1 MEALHT
7 KYRPK
12 DWEAVYGQDSVKKIL
27 QKQIETGNIRNA
39 YLFVGN
45 SGCGK
50 TTCARIFANKVNN
63 GQGNPIEIDAASNS
77 GVDNVRNIVA
87 NASERALDCKY
98 KTIIIDEC
106 VSGDTEVLTNNGWK
120 RFDELNKTE
129 LIAQYNNGNI
139 EFVKPLEYVE
149 QDYNGDMYK
158 VSIGEKATFYMT
170 PNHVQPLLYSKSKL
184 IKEKYIKDINF
195 SYSNYFV
202 RSGLSCG
209 KKTHLT
215 AIDRLAICLQAD
227 GTLNNETKTHNYW
240 VISVKMERKI
250 KRLIEILSSSGL
262 EYGELRCKRDGVR
275 RFFVK
280 TPIDITKKL
289 SSHFTLSEMNYTYAE
304 EFINE
309 ILMWDGSTK
318 DEKYLYYS
326 CVDKDNVDFCQAVC
340 TMCGYVSRIGKQ
352 EDKRKETYKTVY
364 RLYMIKKFISSGNQ
378 CVKKEKIQF
387 CGKIYCVKVPSKMIV
402 VRRDGYEIVTG
413 NCHSLSNAAWQA
425 FLKCIEE
432 PPAYTIFIFCTTDA
446 KKIPQTIVNR
456 VQRFNFT
463 RIKTSLIKE
472 RLEYICRQEGF
483 YNYDESIDYISK
495 LSNGGMR
502 LAISLLDK
510 CASNSKELSITNVL
524 SVLGEYSQDE
534 FFNLVNAFVDDN
546 EPEIIKIVENYY
558 NSGNEISVFVDKLIS
573 FILDVIKYTIFGDIS
588 LTMFTSANI
597 DALNYSTNF
606 DNPTG
611 YYNEV
616 LDKLFKLKQE
626 IKGDLNP
633 LSMVEIVFLKIARG
647 VK

>member
-50 TTCARIFANKVNN
+50 TTCARIFANKVNKE
-63 GQGNPIEIDAASNS
+63 QGTPIEIDAASNS

-87 NASERALDCKY
+87 NASERALDCTY
-98 KTIIIDEC
+98 KIIIIDEC
-106 VSGDTEVLTNNGWK
+106 
-120 RFDELNKTE
+120 
-129 LIAQYNNGNI
+129 
-139 EFVKPLEYVE
+139 
-149 QDYNGDMYK
+149 
-158 VSIGEKATFYMT
+158 
-170 PNHVQPLLYSKSKL
+170 
-184 IKEKYIKDINF
+184 
-195 SYSNYFV
+195 
-202 RSGLSCG
+202 
-209 KKTHLT
+209 
-215 AIDRLAICLQAD
+215 
-227 GTLNNETKTHNYW
+227 
-240 VISVKMERKI
+240 
-250 KRLIEILSSSGL
+250 
-262 EYGELRCKRDGVR
+262 
-275 RFFVK
+275 
-280 TPIDITKKL
+280 
-289 SSHFTLSEMNYTYAE
+289 
-304 EFINE
+304 
-309 ILMWDGSTK
+309 
-318 DEKYLYYS
+318 
-326 CVDKDNVDFCQAVC
+326 
-340 TMCGYVSRIGKQ
+340 
-352 EDKRKETYKTVY
+352 
-364 RLYMIKKFISSGNQ
+364 
-378 CVKKEKIQF
+378 
-387 CGKIYCVKVPSKMIV
+387 
-402 VRRDGYEIVTG
+402 
-413 NCHSLSNAAWQA
+413 HSLSSNAWQA

>member
-12 DWEAVYGQDSVKKIL
+12 DWESVYGQDSVKKIL

-50 TTCARIFANKVNN
+50 TTCARIFAKKVNN
-63 GQGNPIEIDAASNS
+63 GLGNPIEIDAASNS

-87 NASERALDCKY
+87 NASERSIDC
-98 KTIIIDEC
+98 T
-106 VSGDTEVLTNNGWK
+106 
-120 RFDELNKTE
+120 
-129 LIAQYNNGNI
+129 
-139 EFVKPLEYVE
+139 
-149 QDYNGDMYK
+149 YK
-158 VSIGEKATFYMT
+158 VIIVDE
-170 PNHVQPLLYSKSKL
+170 VQS
-184 IKEKYIKDINF
+184 
-195 SYSNYFV
+195 
-202 RSGLSCG
+202 
-209 KKTHLT
+209 
-215 AIDRLAICLQAD
+215 
-227 GTLNNETKTHNYW
+227 
-240 VISVKMERKI
+240 
-250 KRLIEILSSSGL
+250 LSS
-262 EYGELRCKRDGVR
+262 
-275 RFFVK
+275 
-280 TPIDITKKL
+280 
-289 SSHFTLSEMNYTYAE
+289 
-304 EFINE
+304 
-309 ILMWDGSTK
+309 
-318 DEKYLYYS
+318 
-326 CVDKDNVDFCQAVC
+326 Q
-340 TMCGYVSRIGKQ
+340 
-352 EDKRKETYKTVY
+352 
-364 RLYMIKKFISSGNQ
+364 
-378 CVKKEKIQF
+378 
-387 CGKIYCVKVPSKMIV
+387 
-402 VRRDGYEIVTG
+402 
-413 NCHSLSNAAWQA
+413 AWQA

-432 PPAYTIFIFCTTDA
+432 PPAYTIFIFCTTEA

-463 RIKTSLIKE
+463 RIGTSLIKE

-510 CASNSKELSITNVL
+510 CAGNSKDLSITNVL

-573 FILDVIKYTIFGDIS
+573 FVLDVIKYTIFRDIS
-588 LTMFTSANI
+588 LTMFTSASI

-647 VK
+647 VN